1 MADNYVIWFE
11 NLRMT
16 DVESVGGKNASLG
29 EMISQL
35 TEKGV
40 RVPGGFA
47 TTAEAYRAFLA
58 HNGLSERISAALAQ
72 LDVEDVAEL
81 ARVGKEIRQWILD
94 TPFPEQLDAEIETAW
109 NKMVADAGGADIS
122 VAVRSSATAE
132 DLPDASFAGQQETFL
147 NINGL
152 ENVKEAMRH
161 VFASLYNEP
170 IDKKLC
176 RRPRP
181 RLYADESIRCGN
193 GLRRGSD
200 GGDGGQIQ
208 YDRDFL
214 ERRLHYRQ
222 KPGQR
227 QYGDNH
233 QRGADNKPIQAF

>member
-1 MADNYVIWFE
+1 MAENYVIWFE

-16 DVESVGGKNASLG
+16 DVERVGGKNASLG

-58 HNGLSERISAALAQ
+58 HNGLSERISEALKQ

-81 ARVGKEIRQWILD
+81 TRVGKEIRQWILD

-132 DLPDASFAGQQETFL
+132 DLPDASFAGQQETFPEYQWL
-147 NINGL
+147 G
-152 ENVKEAMRH
+152 KR
-161 VFASLYNEP
+161 
-170 IDKKLC
+170 
-176 RRPRP
+176 
-181 RLYADESIRCGN
+181 
-193 GLRRGSD
+193 
-200 GGDGGQIQ
+200 
-208 YDRDFL
+208 
-214 ERRLHYRQ
+214 
-222 KPGQR
+222 
-227 QYGDNH
+227 
-233 QRGADNKPIQAF
+233 